1 MKAFRIGPEPVSA
14 AEVEAAVAGPDCGAV
29 AVFLGTVRN
38 ATKGKPVV
46 ALEYEA
52 YAEMALAV
60 FAQIAARAGE
70 KWPLV
75 RLAIHHRVGRLEP
88 GVASVAIAAASPHRA
103 DAFDACRFAIE
114 QLKADAP
121 IWKKELYADGS
132 QWVGLGS

>member
-1 MKAFRIGPEPVSA
+1 VTA
-14 AEVEAAVAGPDCGAV
+14 AGVEAAVSGPDCGAV

-38 ATKGKPVV
+38 NTKGKAVV

-52 YAEMALAV
+52 YADMALAV
-60 FAQIAARAGE
+60 FAQIGERARE

-88 GVASVAIAAASPHRA
+88 GQASVAIAAASPHRA

-121 IWKKELYADGS
+121 IWKKELYTDGS
-132 QWVGLGS
+132 HWVGLGS